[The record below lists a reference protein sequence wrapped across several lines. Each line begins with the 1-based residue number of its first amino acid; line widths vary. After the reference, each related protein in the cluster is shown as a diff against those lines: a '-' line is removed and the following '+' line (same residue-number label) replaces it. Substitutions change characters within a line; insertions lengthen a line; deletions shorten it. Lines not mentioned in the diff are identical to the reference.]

1 MVHPDESDAPVPL
14 QTPADPPVA
23 DATESAGSVA
33 GHGLDG
39 ADAPS
44 TETALRLAVLN
55 GDPASLSRLG
65 DGLEDVL
72 LVSRDDSPDLVWDAR
87 ARQVVTAMGDV
98 AAHDVDLAAL
108 PATVDKWRAVRV
120 IQGLSARASL
130 RLRVMPNDEAH
141 RSGTQIKVEVGGL
154 RHARLVLLG
163 LSGNGIVHY
172 LSLPSDSAQIAP
184 GRPFPLMLEVGEPYG
199 ADHIVA
205 VSAGSSLDGLHVE
218 LQRLHEKPAARR
230 VGELLAAASAEA
242 TGWWSGIQG
251 LFSVP

>member
-1 MVHPDESDAPVPL
+1 MPARVPEAPP
-14 QTPADPPVA
+14 TASSHRA
-23 DATESAGSVA
+23 E
-33 GHGLDG
+33 
-39 ADAPS
+39 APS
-44 TETALRLAVLN
+44 AEAAVRLAVLN
-55 GDPASLSRLG
+55 GDPASLSRLE
-65 DGLEDVL
+65 DGLDDVL
-72 LVSRDDSPDLVWDAR
+72 IVSREDSPDLVWDAR
-87 ARQVVTAMGDV
+87 ARQVVSAMGDV
-98 AAHDVDLAAL
+98 AAYDVDLAAL

-141 RSGTQIKVEVGGL
+141 RSGTQITVEVGGL
-154 RHARLVLLG
+154 RQARLVLLG

-172 LSLPSDSAQIAP
+172 LSLPSDSAHIVP
-184 GRPFPLMLEVGEPYG
+184 GRPFRLTLEVGEPFG

-205 VSAGSSLDGLHVE
+205 VSAGSSLDRLHVE
-218 LQRLHEKPAARR
+218 LQRLDEKPAARR